1 MNKLLIFKEF
11 VSGEVKYFV
20 FGFVLLNVFFIDL
33 DEGIDYLIIKL
44 YM

>member
-1 MNKLLIFKEF
+1 MNKSLTSKEL

-20 FGFVLLNVFFIDL
+20 FGPVLLNVFLIDL
-33 DEGIDYLIIKL
+33 DEGIDHLIIKL